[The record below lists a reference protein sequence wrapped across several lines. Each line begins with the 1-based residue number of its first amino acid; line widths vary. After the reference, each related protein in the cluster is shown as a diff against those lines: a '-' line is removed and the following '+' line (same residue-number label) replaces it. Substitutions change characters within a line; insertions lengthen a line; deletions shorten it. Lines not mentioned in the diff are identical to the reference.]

1 MTYALID
8 CVVFTIVLG
17 LGSIVTFPGL
27 MAFFNIKRGTN
38 AVMKLKGVENKRQA
52 MTFKETLVFIYG
64 EDYTLTKIL
73 FAAYYD
79 DDD

>member
-1 MTYALID
+1 
-8 CVVFTIVLG
+8 
-17 LGSIVTFPGL
+17 

-38 AVMKLKGVENKRQA
+38 AVMKLKGVENKRRA

-64 EDYTLTKIL
+64 ENYTMTKIL

-79 DDD
+79 DDDWLTSLSLEIVKVIASSTMIS